1 MKDIYQSCRLD
12 WQGIEIDI
20 RYCPNR
26 WTVIGHFEI
35 ESACRSPLP
44 IAETGFVSHFV
55 SDERVKGLG
64 GPASYVEAWLAES
77 SADKGW
83 KDAEERRRQLTLF

>member
-1 MKDIYQSCRLD
+1 M
-12 WQGIEIDI
+12 
-20 RYCPNR
+20 
-26 WTVIGHFEI
+26 IGHFEI